1 MDKFPEKLQA
11 LRKQHRM
18 TQRQLGAAIGYSDM
32 HISYLES
39 GKKKPSAEFVVKLAQ
54 FFGITPD
61 QLLLDDLEIDSN
73 DEE

>member
-1 MDKFPEKLQA
+1 
-11 LRKQHRM
+11 
-18 TQRQLGAAIGYSDM
+18 LGAAIGYSDM